1 VWNPCTNYIVNEA
14 LVEGD
19 LLGPSR
25 DQDLFMKTKE
35 HQGGTHASA
44 RDLFPKGVTET
55 KEVVLEN

>member
-1 VWNPCTNYIVNEA
+1 
-14 LVEGD
+14 
-19 LLGPSR
+19 
-25 DQDLFMKTKE
+25 MKTKE